1 MIKESKDHIL
11 AVKEEYQSR
20 YQAVYEKLRQE
31 FEEEKKNLED
41 RIRRTER
48 LIHEI
53 ETRRAQL
60 KQQSISRKDQRAN
73 ASV

>member
-1 MIKESKDHIL
+1 MKNSG
-11 AVKEEYQSR
+11 R
-20 YQAVYEKLRQE
+20 E

-41 RIRRTER
+41 LIRRTER

-53 ETRRAQL
+53 GTRRAQL